1 MSEQLLLVMSLVLA
15 YGLGSIPFGLLFTRW
30 AGQGDIRDIGSG
42 NIGATNVLR
51 TGNKLVALLTLLAD
65 AAKGFVAV
73 MIAWRLAGDNAAA
86 MAALASIIGHIFPVW
101 LTFKG
106 GKGVAVFIGTMLM
119 LSPLAGLNFLLLW
132 IVVAIIGRR
141 SSLAAIIAFLA
152 TPALLYV
159 LGEMVTMQASLV
171 MVAISLWAHKENI
184 SRLLSGTEPK
194 IGQ

>member
-65 AAKGFVAV
+65 AAKGSVAV
-73 MIAWRLAGDNAAA
+73 MIAWRLVGDNAAA
-86 MAALASIIGHIFPVW
+86 MAALASLIGHIFPVW

-159 LGEMVTMQASLV
+159 LGEMVTMQVSLV

>member
-1 MSEQLLLVMSLVLA
+1 MSDQLLLLVSVVLA

-51 TGNKLVALLTLLAD
+51 TGNKLLALLTLLAD
-65 AAKGFVAV
+65 AAKGFIAV
-73 MIAWRLAGDNAAA
+73 MIAWRLVGENAATL
-86 MAALASIIGHIFPVW
+86 AALASLVGHIFPVW
-101 LTFKG
+101 LNFKG

-132 IVVAIIGRR
+132 IVIAIIGRR
-141 SSLAAIIAFLA
+141 SSLAAIVAFLA
-152 TPALLYV
+152 TPALLYL
-159 LGEMVTMQASLV
+159 LGEIAAMQASLV

-184 SRLLSGTEPK
+184 SRLLAGSEPK

>member
-73 MIAWRLAGDNAAA
+73 IIAWRLVGDNVAA
-86 MAALASIIGHIFPVW
+86 MAALASLIGHIFPVW

-159 LGEMVTMQASLV
+159 LGEMVTMQVSLV

>member
-73 MIAWRLAGDNAAA
+73 MIAWRLVGDNAAA
-86 MAALASIIGHIFPVW
+86 MAALASLIGHIFPVW

>member
-1 MSEQLLLVMSLVLA
+1 MSDQLLLVVSVVLA

-51 TGNKLVALLTLLAD
+51 TGNKLLALLTLLAD
-65 AAKGFVAV
+65 AAKGFIAV
-73 MIAWRLAGDNAAA
+73 MIAWRLVGENAATL
-86 MAALASIIGHIFPVW
+86 AALASLVGHIFPVW
-101 LTFKG
+101 LNFKG

-132 IVVAIIGRR
+132 IVIAIIGRR
-141 SSLAAIIAFLA
+141 SSLAAIVAFLA
-152 TPALLYV
+152 TPALLYL
-159 LGEMVTMQASLV
+159 LGEIAAMQASLV

-184 SRLLSGTEPK
+184 SRLLAGSEPK

>member
-51 TGNKLVALLTLLAD
+51 RGNKLVALLTLLAD

-73 MIAWRLAGDNAAA
+73 MIAWRLVGDNAAA
-86 MAALASIIGHIFPVW
+86 MAALASLIGHIFPVW

-159 LGEMVTMQASLV
+159 LGEMVTMQVSLV

>member
-73 MIAWRLAGDNAAA
+73 IIAWRLVGDNVAA
-86 MAALASIIGHIFPVW
+86 MAALASLIGHIFPVW

>member
-1 MSEQLLLVMSLVLA
+1 MSDQLLLVVSVVLA
-15 YGLGSIPFGLLFTRW
+15 YGLGSIPFGLLFTNL

-51 TGNKLVALLTLLAD
+51 TGNKLLALLTLLAD
-65 AAKGFVAV
+65 AAKGFIAV
-73 MIAWRLAGDNAAA
+73 MIAWRLVGENAATL
-86 MAALASIIGHIFPVW
+86 AALASLVGHIFPVW
-101 LTFKG
+101 LNFKG

-132 IVVAIIGRR
+132 IVIAIIGRR
-141 SSLAAIIAFLA
+141 SSLAAIVAFLA
-152 TPALLYV
+152 TPALLYL
-159 LGEMVTMQASLV
+159 LGEIAAMQASLV

-184 SRLLSGTEPK
+184 SRLLAGSEPK

>member
-73 MIAWRLAGDNAAA
+73 MIAWRLVGDNAAA
-86 MAALASIIGHIFPVW
+86 MAALASLIGHIFPVW

-159 LGEMVTMQASLV
+159 LGEMVTMQVSLV

>member
-73 MIAWRLAGDNAAA
+73 IIAWRLVGDNVAA
-86 MAALASIIGHIFPVW
+86 MAALASLIGHIFPVW

-159 LGEMVTMQASLV
+159 LGEMVTMQVSLV

-184 SRLLSGTEPK
+184 SRLHSCNKLCL
-194 IGQ
+194 

>member
-86 MAALASIIGHIFPVW
+86 MAALASLIGHIFPVW

-152 TPALLYV
+152 TPALLNV

>member
-73 MIAWRLAGDNAAA
+73 MIAWRLVGDNAAA
-86 MAALASIIGHIFPVW
+86 MAALASLIGHIFPVW

-159 LGEMVTMQASLV
+159 LGEMVTMQVSLV

-184 SRLLSGTEPK
+184 SRLLSGKEPK

>member
-86 MAALASIIGHIFPVW
+86 MAALASLIGHIFPVW

-159 LGEMVTMQASLV
+159 LGEMVTMQVSLV
-171 MVAISLWAHKENI
+171 MEAISLWAHKENI

>member
-73 MIAWRLAGDNAAA
+73 IIAWHLVGDNVAA
-86 MAALASIIGHIFPVW
+86 MAALASLIGHIFPVW

-159 LGEMVTMQASLV
+159 LGEMVTMQVSLV

>member
-1 MSEQLLLVMSLVLA
+1 MSEQLLLLMSLVLA

-86 MAALASIIGHIFPVW
+86 MAALASLIGHIFPVW

-159 LGEMVTMQASLV
+159 LGEMVTMQVSLV

>member
-1 MSEQLLLVMSLVLA
+1 MSDQLLLLVSVVLA
-15 YGLGSIPFGLLFTRW
+15 YGLGSIPFGLLFTHW

-51 TGNKLVALLTLLAD
+51 TGNKLLALLTLLAD
-65 AAKGFVAV
+65 AAKGFIAV
-73 MIAWRLAGDNAAA
+73 MIAWRLVGENAATL
-86 MAALASIIGHIFPVW
+86 AALASLVGHIFPVW
-101 LTFKG
+101 LNFKG

-132 IVVAIIGRR
+132 IVIAIIGRR
-141 SSLAAIIAFLA
+141 SSLAAIVAFLA
-152 TPALLYV
+152 TPALLYL
-159 LGEMVTMQASLV
+159 LGEIAALQASLV

-184 SRLLSGTEPK
+184 SRLLAGSEPK

>member
-86 MAALASIIGHIFPVW
+86 MAALASLIGHIFPVW

-159 LGEMVTMQASLV
+159 LGEMVTMQVSLV

>member
-73 MIAWRLAGDNAAA
+73 MIAWRLVGDNAAA
-86 MAALASIIGHIFPVW
+86 MAALASLIGHIFPVW

-159 LGEMVTMQASLV
+159 LGEMVTMQVSLV
-171 MVAISLWAHKENI
+171 MVAISLRAHKENI

>member
-86 MAALASIIGHIFPVW
+86 MAALASLIGHIFPVW